1 MPSITAEPTI
11 VETDEPAPAAQ
22 TPPPLIFLEPADD
35 AGVCAVDGECA

>member
-1 MPSITAEPTI
+1 MQSRTAEPTI
-11 VETDEPAPAAQ
+11 VETDEPAPAQ